1 MYVNKDIERVG
12 GLKKPTYI
20 QDMNT
25 QDVDRIERY
34 IRERYETGKAFDN
47 LINNIKEK
55 RKKRYMNIKVK
66 AALTVVV
73 FFVGMI
79 GTMIGII
86 SIPEAWVETIFK
98 GAIVLAALAFSYKVA
113 YDYYVAKEEL
123 KEIEEARSNK
133 PDPLDSLK
141 DINVWTYDDGA
152 SIRPPRGR
160 RMPKKEEPSK

>member
-1 MYVNKDIERVG
+1 
-12 GLKKPTYI
+12 
-20 QDMNT
+20 
-25 QDVDRIERY
+25 
-34 IRERYETGKAFDN
+34 
-47 LINNIKEK
+47 
-55 RKKRYMNIKVK
+55 MNIKVK

-160 RMPKKEEPSK
+160 RMPKKEESSK

>member
-12 GLKKPTYI
+12 GLKKLVYI
-20 QDMNT
+20 QDINT
-25 QDVDRIERY
+25 QDINRIERY
-34 IRERYETGKAFDN
+34 IRDRYETGKAFDN

-55 RKKRYMNIKVK
+55 QKKRYMNIKVK

-98 GAIVLAALAFSYKVA
+98 GAIVTAALAFSYKVA

-123 KEIEEARSNK
+123 KRMDEQDRRKIEGG
-133 PDPLDSLK
+133 L
-141 DINVWTYDDGA
+141 
-152 SIRPPRGR
+152 
-160 RMPKKEEPSK
+160 